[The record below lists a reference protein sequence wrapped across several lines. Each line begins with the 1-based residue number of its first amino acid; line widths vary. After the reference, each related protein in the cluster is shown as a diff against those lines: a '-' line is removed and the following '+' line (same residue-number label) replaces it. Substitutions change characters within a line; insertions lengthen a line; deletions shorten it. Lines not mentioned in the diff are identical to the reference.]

1 MLKVLNVLLMASA
14 ELKMSAKMSEIITC
28 LTGLLCI
35 YITLQGTTSTLVY
48 KDVSLKPREVFVVYN
63 SLYTL
68 SSSVGRSS
76 SCVISVINPSFNS
89 YTKHTWALATT
100 EVALMLVLLMD
111 SWYRFLNNTF
121 LVCLLIACLGLTFG
135 ILYVNAIGMV
145 GQNEVRKSEIVR
157 AFFITASAG
166 GNLMAGMLALY
177 VEPIV
182 YQHCLYITNA
192 KAELCLARS
201 TRFL

>member
-68 SSSVGRSS
+68 SSSVGDFR
-76 SCVISVINPSFNS
+76 
-89 YTKHTWALATT
+89 Y
-100 EVALMLVLLMD
+100 
-111 SWYRFLNNTF
+111 
-121 LVCLLIACLGLTFG
+121 
-135 ILYVNAIGMV
+135 
-145 GQNEVRKSEIVR
+145 
-157 AFFITASAG
+157 
-166 GNLMAGMLALY
+166 
-177 VEPIV
+177 
-182 YQHCLYITNA
+182 
-192 KAELCLARS
+192 
-201 TRFL
+201 